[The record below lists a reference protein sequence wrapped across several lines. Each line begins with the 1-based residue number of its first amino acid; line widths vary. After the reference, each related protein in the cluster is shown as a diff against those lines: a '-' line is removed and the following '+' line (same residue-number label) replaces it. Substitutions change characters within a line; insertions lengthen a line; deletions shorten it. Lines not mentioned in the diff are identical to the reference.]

1 MKKILL
7 FAFLF
12 AAFSPLWGGIF
23 PKPEMD
29 FEFVYL
35 TEQIPAIVPDGSEQI
50 QCQDSQCIES
60 APLGNYGLQRLYC
73 SEKDCFSV
81 AYRHTPYQ
89 KLIIE
94 FADGVKRESNVF
106 ASPAKLHNAVTV
118 TVRDNDLWA
127 TPSAAP
133 HKPNGLMR
141 ADAWISLL
149 LILLTEALAAFAYLT
164 YTDKSYRIIYYVLA
178 ANLITMPLTW
188 YILGNLVQETALLC
202 HRTYQ
207 QSSVT
212 GADQRILPPCQ
223 RPHARRCFPGK
234 KVVEGGIRPSL
245 PFPQIQS
252 VSLHKSRNQQPG
264 SPGFQKSSPHP
275 GDHWPGQ
282 KPGRRPPGFAAVK
295 LFQETVLY
303 CCLFPAVPI
312 SVRILH
318 DFSLHSS
325 VKYLCTYPFS
335 PPDC

>member
-7 FAFLF
+7 CTFLF

-29 FEFVYL
+29 FEFIYQ

-50 QCQDSQCIES
+50 QCEDSQCIES

-188 YILGNLVQETALLC
+188 YILGNLVQETALLWLFC
-202 HRTYQ
+202 LVFEALFVWLFNRRHLSLRNAAALSIATN
-207 QSSVT
+207 VT
-212 GADQRILPPCQ
+212 SYSIGTI
-223 RPHARRCFPGK
+223 
-234 KVVEGGIRPSL
+234 
-245 PFPQIQS
+245 
-252 VSLHKSRNQQPG
+252 VSFLIAPY
-264 SPGFQKSSPHP
+264 
-275 GDHWPGQ
+275 
-282 KPGRRPPGFAAVK
+282 
-295 LFQETVLY
+295 LF
-303 CCLFPAVPI
+303 
-312 SVRILH
+312 
-318 DFSLHSS
+318 
-325 VKYLCTYPFS
+325 
-335 PPDC
+335 